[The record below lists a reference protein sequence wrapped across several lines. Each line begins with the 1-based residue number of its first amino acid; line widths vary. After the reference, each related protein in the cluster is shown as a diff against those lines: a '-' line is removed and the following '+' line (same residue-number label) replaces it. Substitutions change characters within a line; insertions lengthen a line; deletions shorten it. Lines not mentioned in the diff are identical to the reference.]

1 MIHTHNFNNFYGL
14 KANTEMLAIG
24 GYMDVTAKHKKL
36 TVQQANKQKH
46 Q

>member
-24 GYMDVTAKHKKL
+24 GYMDVGGNFKTKNR
-36 TVQQANKQKH
+36 T
-46 Q
+46 